1 MRVAITRRRFSVALA
16 TLVVTATLALQ
27 AQKVDVTGDWVFTVE
42 TGAGSGSPAVTLKQD
57 GEKLT
62 GTYSG
67 QLGNAPLTGTVK
79 GTAIRFSFNGEIQ
92 GQAFDVN
99 YEGTVD
105 GATMKGSMSGAGG
118 QLSGTFT
125 ARKK

>member
-1 MRVAITRRRFSVALA
+1 MRAAITRRRFSVALA
-16 TLVVTATLALQ
+16 TLVVTAAIALQ
-27 AQKVDVTGDWVFTVE
+27 AQKIDVTGDWVFTVE

-79 GTAIRFSFNGEIQ
+79 GTAIQFSFNGEIQ

-125 ARKK
+125 AKKK

>member
-1 MRVAITRRRFSVALA
+1 MPAATRRVFASALV
-16 TLVVTATLALQ
+16 LLALTALPAR
-27 AQKVDVTGDWVFTVE
+27 AQKVDVTGDWVFTVD
-42 TGAGSGSPAVTLKQD
+42 TAAGSGSPAVTLKQD

-62 GTYSG
+62 GSYSG

-79 GTAIRFSFNGEIQ
+79 GTAIEFTFNGEIQ
-92 GQAFDVN
+92 GQSFEVE
-99 YEGTVD
+99 YKGTVN
-105 GATMKGSMSGAGG
+105 GTSMQGSLSGAGG

>member
-1 MRVAITRRRFSVALA
+1 MRAAWSRRQFAVILSA
-16 TLVVTATLALQ
+16 LVVSATLALQ
-27 AQKVDVTGDWVFTVE
+27 AQKIDVTGDWAFTVE

-79 GTAIRFSFNGEIQ
+79 GTAIQFSFNGEIQ
-92 GQAFDVN
+92 GQSFDVN

-125 ARKK
+125 AKKK